1 MSYSISQ
8 ASMDTITLGPMT
20 LDIEKSAVEKKH
32 KFPGTD
38 IRITPANGGYIISI
52 SQSSDYIH
60 TRSEPDLYIIS
71 EDQDLGTELG
81 KIITMS
87 NLKREHK

>member
-1 MSYSISQ
+1 MSYSLSQ
-8 ASMDTITLGPMT
+8 SSMDTITLGPMT
-20 LDIEKSAVEKKH
+20 IEKSATEH

-52 SQSSDYIH
+52 SQSSDYVH
-60 TRSEPDLYIIS
+60 SRTVPDLYIIS
-71 EDQDLGTELG
+71 EDQDLGAELG